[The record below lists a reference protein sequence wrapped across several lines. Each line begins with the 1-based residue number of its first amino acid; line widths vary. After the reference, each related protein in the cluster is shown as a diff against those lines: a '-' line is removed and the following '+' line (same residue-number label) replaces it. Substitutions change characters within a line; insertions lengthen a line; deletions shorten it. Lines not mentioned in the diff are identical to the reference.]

1 MKDTVSQSN
10 SAATKTDEL
19 VSSMPRHAATALGN
33 IDPAR
38 LLYRNQFVLGP
49 QYVDWLPTWQRVEID
64 RSVRL
69 TVHPD
74 LYCYHASNGR
84 KSVTLLGF
92 ILDPDDET
100 ADNDVIV
107 DELLERLKDCDSFIA
122 QTYRFGG
129 RWILIACDG
138 KRTIAFNDP
147 AGLRQVFY
155 TRREYLSELWCA
167 SQPGI
172 LARLLGLEMD
182 PEALGMIDSY
192 TFRHNQEYWWP
203 GNGSPF
209 KEIAHLP
216 PNRSL
221 DLKTRHVHRYWP
233 DADLRERSVDEVLEA
248 ICSTLTGMLRS
259 GARRFDLTQA
269 VTAGMD
275 SRLFLA
281 ASREVAERISY
292 MTIRQL
298 SMKESHADLQIPAVL
313 LSELG
318 LAHHIVRSTV
328 VTDPEF
334 IRLFKMNTPLSHDQY
349 APDAQAILNYFR
361 LTKVC
366 VVGAAS
372 EIVRDPTI
380 IANSS
385 IRGKIT
391 PVEISRDHC
400 NISDHPYAVREIE
413 KWITELGDTRNVDL
427 DTILYWELREG
438 NWRAMNQVEFDIAWK
453 DILVPNNC
461 RRLLADMLSVR
472 ERDRKI
478 PDDVLYK
485 KLIAEMWPEVM
496 CQPINPHKLE
506 LPLRR
511 LVTTVKTRGKNLIRG
526 SPLLNKWFGYDE

>member
-1 MKDTVSQSN
+1 MKNSISQSN
-10 SAATKTDEL
+10 PAATKTSEL
-19 VSSMPRHAATALGN
+19 ISAIPQDTAMTLGN

-49 QYVDWLPTWQRVEID
+49 QYVNWLPSWQRVEID

-74 LYCYHASNGR
+74 LYCYHASDGR

-100 ADNDVIV
+100 ADNDAIV
-107 DELLERLKDCDSFIA
+107 DDLLERLEDCDSFFA

-138 KRTIAFNDP
+138 KRTTVFNDP

-192 TFRHNQEYWWP
+192 AFRQNREYFWP
-203 GNGSPF
+203 GNGSPY

-221 DLKTRHVHRYWP
+221 DLETRHVHRYWP

-259 GARRFDLTQA
+259 GARRFDLAQA
-269 VTAGMD
+269 MTAGMD

-292 MTIRQL
+292 MTVRQL

-318 LAHHIVRSTV
+318 LAHHIIRSSV

-334 IRLFKMNTPLSHDQY
+334 IRLFKMNTPLAHDHY
-349 APDAQAILNYFR
+349 APDAQAILNYFG
-361 LTKVC
+361 LKKVC

-380 IANSS
+380 ATDTS

-391 PVEISRDHC
+391 PAEISR
-400 NISDHPYAVREIE
+400 NLYSIGDHPYAVREIE
-413 KWITELGDTRNVDL
+413 KWFAELGDTRNVDL
-427 DTILYWELREG
+427 DTILYWEQREG
-438 NWRAMNQVEFDIAWK
+438 NWRAMNLVEFDIAWK

-478 PDDVLYK
+478 PNDILYR
-485 KLIAEMWPEVM
+485 KLIAELWPEVLS
-496 CQPINPHKLE
+496 QPINPHKRE
-506 LPLRR
+506 LLLRR
-511 LVTTVKTRGKNLIRG
+511 LVNIVKMRGKNLILG
-526 SPLLNKWFGYDE
+526 SPWLRRRIGYDK